1 MINDRPTHLRVNL
14 DALLTNYKKLRNLNP
29 GKIGLAIVKAD
40 SYGLGSK
47 VIADYLYKNGV
58 RHFATATLEEALEL
72 KDVVKESMVLVLGV
86 TNPKNVKYAVENDIS
101 LTCPSKE
108 WFEETLKELEKID
121 GKLKFHIK
129 LETGMNRIGTSEE
142 KELMEI
148 HNLFYSEKMEFEGI
162 FSHYSNADG
171 EDNEYDDY
179 QTANF
184 NRLVELFKFKPKY
197 IHIDNSAGVIK
208 YSDRDDI
215 CNLSRIGIALYG
227 CYPSSNIEKL
237 NKVSLEPVVSLV
249 SKVTHVKKIFKG
261 TKVGYGI
268 SYEALEDEY
277 IATIPIG
284 YADGLLRRAQGFK
297 LNVAGEECEIVG
309 RVCMDQLMVRCSKN
323 TKVGDDVVFF
333 GEYNDQKV
341 SIDDFAAYQNTIS
354 YEVFCCINKRVPRK
368 YYINNMEL

>member
-14 DALLTNYKKLRNLNP
+14 DALLNNYKKLRDLNP
-29 GKIGLAIVKAD
+29 EKIGLAIVKAD

-72 KDVVKESMVLVLGV
+72 KDIVKESMVLVLGV
-86 TNPKNVKYAVENDIS
+86 TNPKNVKYAIENDIS

-129 LETGMNRIGTSEE
+129 IETGMNRIGISDE

-148 HNLFYSEKMEFEGI
+148 HNLFYSGKTEFEGI

-184 NRLVELFKFKPKY
+184 NRLVELFKLKPKY

-208 YSDRDDI
+208 YNNRNDI
-215 CNLSRIGIALYG
+215 CNLTRIGIALYG

-249 SKVTHVKKIFKG
+249 SKVTHVKKIPKG

-309 RVCMDQLMVRCSKN
+309 RVCMDQLMVRCSEN
-323 TKVGDDVVFF
+323 IKVGDDVLVF
-333 GEYNDQKV
+333 GEYNNQQISV
-341 SIDDFAAYQNTIS
+341 DDFAAYQNTIS

>member
-14 DALLTNYKKLRNLNP
+14 DALLTNYKKVRNLNP

-108 WFEETLKELEKID
+108 WFESTLKELEKID

-142 KELMEI
+142 KELIEI

-197 IHIDNSAGVIK
+197 IHIDNSAGAIK

-249 SKVTHVKKIFKG
+249 SKVTHVKKVPKG

-309 RVCMDQLMVRCSKN
+309 RVCMDQLMVRCSEN
-323 TKVGDDVVFF
+323 IKVGDDVLVF
-333 GEYNDQKV
+333 GEYNNQQISV
-341 SIDDFAAYQNTIS
+341 DDFAAYQNTIS

>member
-1 MINDRPTHLRVNL
+1 MINDRPTYLRVNL
-14 DALLTNYKKLRNLNP
+14 DALLNNYKKLRDLNP
-29 GKIGLAIVKAD
+29 EKIGLAIVKAD

-58 RHFATATLEEALEL
+58 RHFAVATLEEALEL
-72 KDVVKESMVLVLGV
+72 KDIVKESMVLVLGV
-86 TNPKNVKYAVENDIS
+86 TNPKNVKYAVKNNIS

-108 WFEETLKELEKID
+108 WFEETLKELEKVD

-129 LETGMNRIGTSEE
+129 IETGMNRIGISDE

-148 HNLFYSEKMEFEGI
+148 HNLFYSEKTEFEGI

-184 NRLVELFKFKPKY
+184 NRLVELFKLKPKY

-208 YSDRDDI
+208 YNNRNDI
-215 CNLSRIGIALYG
+215 CNLKRIGIALYG

-249 SKVTHVKKIFKG
+249 SKVTHVKKIPKG

-309 RVCMDQLMVRCSKN
+309 RVCMDQLMVRCSEN
-323 TKVGDDVVFF
+323 IKVGDDVLVF
-333 GEYNDQKV
+333 GEYNNQQISV
-341 SIDDFAAYQNTIS
+341 DDFAAYQNTIS

>member
-1 MINDRPTHLRVNL
+1 MINDRPTYLRVNL
-14 DALLTNYKKLRNLNP
+14 DALLTNYKKLRSLNP

-148 HNLFYSEKMEFEGI
+148 HNLFYSEKTEFEGI

-171 EDNEYDDY
+171 EDDEYDDY

-184 NRLVELFKFKPKY
+184 NRLVELFKLKPKY

-249 SKVTHVKKIFKG
+249 SKVTHVKKVPKG

-284 YADGLLRRAQGFK
+284 YADGLLRRARGFK
-297 LNVAGEECEIVG
+297 LNVAGEECEVVG
-309 RVCMDQLMVRCSKN
+309 RVCMDQLMVRCSEN
-323 TKVGDDVVFF
+323 IKVGDDVLVF
-333 GEYNDQKV
+333 GEYNNQQISV
-341 SIDDFAAYQNTIS
+341 DDFAAYQNTIS

>member
-1 MINDRPTHLRVNL
+1 MINDRPTYLRVNL
-14 DALLTNYKKLRNLNP
+14 DALLNNYKKLRDLNP
-29 GKIGLAIVKAD
+29 EKIGLAIVKAD

-58 RHFATATLEEALEL
+58 RHFAVATLEEALEL
-72 KDVVKESMVLVLGV
+72 KDIVKESMVLVLGV
-86 TNPKNVKYAVENDIS
+86 TNPKNVKYAVKNNIS
-101 LTCPSKE
+101 LTCSSKE
-108 WFEETLKELEKID
+108 WFEETLKELEKVD

-142 KELMEI
+142 KELMDI
-148 HNLFYSEKMEFEGI
+148 HNLFYSGKTEFEGI

-184 NRLVELFKFKPKY
+184 NRLVELFKLKPKY

-208 YSDRDDI
+208 YNNRNDI
-215 CNLSRIGIALYG
+215 CNLTRIGIALYG

-249 SKVTHVKKIFKG
+249 SKVTHVKKIPKG

-309 RVCMDQLMVRCSKN
+309 RVCMDQLMVRCSEN
-323 TKVGDDVVFF
+323 IKVGDDVLVF
-333 GEYNDQKV
+333 GEYNNQQISV
-341 SIDDFAAYQNTIS
+341 DDFAAYQNTIS

>member
-1 MINDRPTHLRVNL
+1 MINDRPTYLRVNL
-14 DALLTNYKKLRNLNP
+14 DALLNNYKKLRDLNP
-29 GKIGLAIVKAD
+29 EKIGLAIVKAN

-58 RHFATATLEEALEL
+58 RHFAVATLEEALEL
-72 KDVVKESMVLVLGV
+72 KDIVKESMVLVLGV
-86 TNPKNVKYAVENDIS
+86 TNPKNVKYAVKNNIS

-129 LETGMNRIGTSEE
+129 IETGMNRIGISDE

-148 HNLFYSEKMEFEGI
+148 HNLFYSGKTEFEGI

-184 NRLVELFKFKPKY
+184 NRLGELFKLKPKY
-197 IHIDNSAGVIK
+197 IHMDNSAGVIK
-208 YSDRDDI
+208 YNNRNDI
-215 CNLSRIGIALYG
+215 CNLTRIGIALYG

-249 SKVTHVKKIFKG
+249 SKVTHVKKIPKG

-309 RVCMDQLMVRCSKN
+309 RVCMDQLMVRCSEN
-323 TKVGDDVVFF
+323 IKVGDDVLVF
-333 GEYNDQKV
+333 GEYNNQQISV
-341 SIDDFAAYQNTIS
+341 DDFAAYQNTIS

>member
-108 WFEETLKELEKID
+108 WFESTLKELEKID

-129 LETGMNRIGTSEE
+129 IETGMNRIGISHE

-148 HNLFYSEKMEFEGI
+148 HNLFYSEKTEFEGI

-171 EDNEYDDY
+171 EDDEYDDY

-237 NKVSLEPVVSLV
+237 NKLSLEPVVSLV
-249 SKVTHVKKIFKG
+249 SKVTHVKKILKG

-297 LNVAGEECEIVG
+297 VKVGSEECEIVG
-309 RVCMDQLMVRCSKN
+309 RVCMDQLMVRCSEN

-341 SIDDFAAYQNTIS
+341 LIDDFAAYQNTIS

>member
-14 DALLTNYKKLRNLNP
+14 DALLTNYKKVRNLNP

-86 TNPKNVKYAVENDIS
+86 TNPKNVRYAVENDIS

-108 WFEETLKELEKID
+108 WFEETLKELEKVD

-129 LETGMNRIGTSEE
+129 HETGMNRIGISDE

-148 HNLFYSEKMEFEGI
+148 HNLFYSEKTEFEGI

-179 QTANF
+179 QIANF
-184 NRLVELFKFKPKY
+184 NRLVELFKLKPKY

-249 SKVTHVKKIFKG
+249 SKVTHVKKIPKG

-309 RVCMDQLMVRCSKN
+309 RVCMDQLMVRCSEN
-323 TKVGDDVVFF
+323 IKVGDDVLVF
-333 GEYNDQKV
+333 GEYNNQQISV
-341 SIDDFAAYQNTIS
+341 DDFAAYQNTIS

>member
-14 DALLTNYKKLRNLNP
+14 DALLTNYKKLRDLNP

-72 KDVVKESMVLVLGV
+72 RDVVKESMVLVLGV
-86 TNPKNVKYAVENDIS
+86 TNPKNVRYAVENDIS

-108 WFEETLKELEKID
+108 WFEETLKELEKVD

-129 LETGMNRIGTSEE
+129 LETGMNRIGISDE

-148 HNLFYSEKMEFEGI
+148 HNLFYSEKTEFEGI

-171 EDNEYDDY
+171 EDDEYDDY

-184 NRLVELFKFKPKY
+184 NRLVELFKLKPKY

-208 YSDRDDI
+208 YNNRNDI
-215 CNLSRIGIALYG
+215 CNLTRIGIALYG

-249 SKVTHVKKIFKG
+249 SKVTHVKKIPKG

-309 RVCMDQLMVRCSKN
+309 RVCMDQLMVRCSEN
-323 TKVGDDVVFF
+323 IKVGDDVLVF
-333 GEYNDQKV
+333 GEYNNQQISV
-341 SIDDFAAYQNTIS
+341 DDFAAYQNTIS

>member
-1 MINDRPTHLRVNL
+1 MINDRPTYLRVNL
-14 DALLTNYKKLRNLNP
+14 DALLNNYKKLRDLNP
-29 GKIGLAIVKAD
+29 EKIGLAIVKAD

-58 RHFATATLEEALEL
+58 RHFAVATLEEALEL
-72 KDVVKESMVLVLGV
+72 KDIVKESMVLVLGV
-86 TNPKNVKYAVENDIS
+86 TNPKNVKYAVKNNIS

-108 WFEETLKELEKID
+108 WFEETLKELEKVD

-142 KELMEI
+142 KELMDI
-148 HNLFYSEKMEFEGI
+148 HNLFYSGKTEFEGI

-184 NRLVELFKFKPKY
+184 NRLVELFKLKPKY

-208 YSDRDDI
+208 YNNRNDI
-215 CNLSRIGIALYG
+215 CNLKRIGIALYG

-249 SKVTHVKKIFKG
+249 SKVTHVKKIPKG

-309 RVCMDQLMVRCSKN
+309 RVCMDQLMVRCSEN
-323 TKVGDDVVFF
+323 IKVGDDVLVF
-333 GEYNDQKV
+333 GEYNNQQISV
-341 SIDDFAAYQNTIS
+341 DDFAAYQNTIS

>member
-14 DALLTNYKKLRNLNP
+14 DALLTNYKKVRNLNP

-72 KDVVKESMVLVLGV
+72 KDIVKESMVLVLGV
-86 TNPKNVKYAVENDIS
+86 TNPKNVKYAIENDIS

-129 LETGMNRIGTSEE
+129 IETGMNRIGISDE

-148 HNLFYSEKMEFEGI
+148 HNLFYSGKTEFEGI

-184 NRLVELFKFKPKY
+184 NRLVELFKLKPKY

-208 YSDRDDI
+208 YNNRNDI
-215 CNLSRIGIALYG
+215 CNLTRIGIALYG

-249 SKVTHVKKIFKG
+249 SKVTHVKKIPKG

-309 RVCMDQLMVRCSKN
+309 RVCMDQLMVRCSEN
-323 TKVGDDVVFF
+323 IKVGDDVLVF
-333 GEYNDQKV
+333 GEYNNQQISV
-341 SIDDFAAYQNTIS
+341 DDFAAYQNTIS

>member
-72 KDVVKESMVLVLGV
+72 RDVVKESMVLVLGV

-108 WFEETLKELEKID
+108 WFESTLKELEKID

-129 LETGMNRIGTSEE
+129 IETGMNRIGISDE

-148 HNLFYSEKMEFEGI
+148 HNLFYSEKTEFEGI

-171 EDNEYDDY
+171 EDDEYDDY

-237 NKVSLEPVVSLV
+237 NKLSLEPVVSLV
-249 SKVTHVKKIFKG
+249 SKVAHVKKILKG

-297 LNVAGEECEIVG
+297 VKVGSEECEIVG
-309 RVCMDQLMVRCSKN
+309 RVCMDQLMVRCSEN
-323 TKVGDDVVFF
+323 TKAGDDVVFF

>member
-1 MINDRPTHLRVNL
+1 MINDRPTYLRVNL
-14 DALLTNYKKLRNLNP
+14 DALLNNYKKLRDLNP
-29 GKIGLAIVKAD
+29 EKIGLAIVKAD

-58 RHFATATLEEALEL
+58 RHFAVATLEEALEL
-72 KDVVKESMVLVLGV
+72 KDIVKESMVLVLGV
-86 TNPKNVKYAVENDIS
+86 TNPKNVKYAVKNNIS

-108 WFEETLKELEKID
+108 WFEKTLKELEKVD
-121 GKLKFHIK
+121 SKLKFHIK

-142 KELMEI
+142 KELMDI
-148 HNLFYSEKMEFEGI
+148 HNLFYSGKTEFEGI

-184 NRLVELFKFKPKY
+184 NRLVELFKLKPKY

-208 YSDRDDI
+208 YNNRNDI
-215 CNLSRIGIALYG
+215 CNLTRIGIALYG

-249 SKVTHVKKIFKG
+249 SKVTHVKKIPKG

-309 RVCMDQLMVRCSKN
+309 RVCMDQLMVRCSEN
-323 TKVGDDVVFF
+323 IKVGDDVLVF
-333 GEYNDQKV
+333 GEYNNQQISV
-341 SIDDFAAYQNTIS
+341 DDFAAYQNTIS

>member
-14 DALLTNYKKLRNLNP
+14 DALLTNYKKLRDLNP

-86 TNPKNVKYAVENDIS
+86 TNSKNVKYAVENDIS

-108 WFEETLKELEKID
+108 WFESTLKELEKID

-129 LETGMNRIGTSEE
+129 IETGMNRIGISDE

-148 HNLFYSEKMEFEGI
+148 HNLFYSEKTEFEGI

-171 EDNEYDDY
+171 EDDEYDDY

-184 NRLVELFKFKPKY
+184 NRLVELFKLKPKY

-208 YSDRDDI
+208 YNNRNDI
-215 CNLSRIGIALYG
+215 CNLTRIGIALYG

-249 SKVTHVKKIFKG
+249 SKVTHVKKIPKG

-297 LNVAGEECEIVG
+297 VKVGSEECEIVG
-309 RVCMDQLMVRCSKN
+309 RVCMDQLMVRCSEN
-323 TKVGDDVVFF
+323 IKVGDDVLVF
-333 GEYNDQKV
+333 GEYNNQQISV
-341 SIDDFAAYQNTIS
+341 DDFAAYQNTIS

>member
-86 TNPKNVKYAVENDIS
+86 TNPKNVKYAVESDIS
-101 LTCPSKE
+101 LTCASKE
-108 WFEETLKELEKID
+108 WFESTLKELEKID

-129 LETGMNRIGTSEE
+129 LETGMNRIGISDE

-148 HNLFYSEKMEFEGI
+148 HNLFYSEKTEFEGI

-171 EDNEYDDY
+171 EDDEYDDY
-179 QTANF
+179 QIANF
-184 NRLVELFKFKPKY
+184 NRLVELFKLKPKY
-197 IHIDNSAGVIK
+197 IHIDNSAGIIK
-208 YSDRDDI
+208 YSDRNDI
-215 CNLSRIGIALYG
+215 CNLTRIGIALYG

-237 NKVSLEPVVSLV
+237 NKLSLEPVVSLV
-249 SKVTHVKKIFKG
+249 SKVTHVKKILKG

-297 LNVAGEECEIVG
+297 VKVGSEECEIVG
-309 RVCMDQLMVRCSKN
+309 RVCMDQLMVRCSEN

-333 GEYNDQKV
+333 GEYNNQKV
-341 SIDDFAAYQNTIS
+341 SIDDFTAYQNTIS
-354 YEVFCCINKRVPRK
+354 YEVFCCINKRVPRV
-368 YYINNMEL
+368 YYKK

>member
-1 MINDRPTHLRVNL
+1 MINDRPTYLRVNL
-14 DALLTNYKKLRNLNP
+14 DALLNNYKKLRDLNP
-29 GKIGLAIVKAD
+29 GKIALAIVKAD

-86 TNPKNVKYAVENDIS
+86 TNPKNVKYAVKNNIS

-108 WFEETLKELEKID
+108 WFEETLKELEKVD

-142 KELMEI
+142 KELMDI
-148 HNLFYSEKMEFEGI
+148 YNLFYSGKTEFEGI

-179 QTANF
+179 QIANF
-184 NRLVELFKFKPKY
+184 NRLVELFKLKPKY
-197 IHIDNSAGVIK
+197 THIENSAGTIK

-237 NKVSLEPVVSLV
+237 NKLSLEPVASLV
-249 SKVTHVKKIFKG
+249 SKVTHVKKLPKG
-261 TKVGYGI
+261 TKIGYGI
-268 SYEALEDEY
+268 SYETQEDEY

-309 RVCMDQLMVRCSKN
+309 RVCMDQLMVRCSEN
-323 TKVGDDVVFF
+323 IKVGDDVLVF
-333 GEYNDQKV
+333 GEYNNQQISV
-341 SIDDFAAYQNTIS
+341 DDFAAYQNTIS

>member
-14 DALLTNYKKLRNLNP
+14 DALLTNYKKLRDLNP

-86 TNPKNVKYAVENDIS
+86 TNPKNVRYAVENDIS

-108 WFEETLKELEKID
+108 WFEETLKELEKVD

-129 LETGMNRIGTSEE
+129 LETGMNRIGISDE

-148 HNLFYSEKMEFEGI
+148 HNLFYSEKTEFEGI

-208 YSDRDDI
+208 YSDRDNI

-249 SKVTHVKKIFKG
+249 SKVTHVKKIPKG

-333 GEYNDQKV
+333 GEYNKQKV